1 MIKYQTN
8 MQELL
13 RQVRY
18 KNKQIE
24 EKLDP
29 SKKDEYDGEGSMAK
43 SQLKTAQ
50 RAIDTLMSL
59 IDDNTNLP
67 EWVQSK
73 ITKSAD
79 YLDSVRDYMESE
91 GTVTEEEDPKAD
103 NRAVQLDKQ
112 IAQVKS
118 RIAAL
123 QQTLDTLQD
132 RKQGA

>member
-1 MIKYQTN
+1 

-13 RQVRY
+13 RQV
-18 KNKQIE
+18 NLNQKQIE

-79 YLDSVRDYMESE
+79 YLDSVRDCMESE